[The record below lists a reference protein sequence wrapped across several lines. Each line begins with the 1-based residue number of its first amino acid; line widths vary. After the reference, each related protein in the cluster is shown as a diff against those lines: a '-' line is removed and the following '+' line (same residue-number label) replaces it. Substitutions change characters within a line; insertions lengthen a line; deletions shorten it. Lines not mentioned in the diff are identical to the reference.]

1 MLSILTNFGCHFGC
15 SYCVY
20 RDNGIQIPRTF
31 LKTFGWNQL
40 EEELKQRK
48 GETISISGG
57 GDPLYEYSKTYNMEF
72 YDKLFELLDKYDC
85 KVELH
90 TSILNSDFPY
100 DLCERV
106 VFHLNMP
113 TQINMLLE
121 RDRNFCPFPDNVR
134 VVFVVQEHY
143 TKHLIDEII
152 KEIDDDITY
161 EITELSFRQMIDKNG
176 QPCYYLHDYLK
187 AGHGD
192 RWYYIEQADYN
203 EYFVNDHIEREY
215 LKIKGDK

>member
-20 RDNGIQIPRTF
+20 RDNRISIPKTNY
-31 LKTFGWNQL
+31 KTFGWKEL
-40 EEELKQRK
+40 ENELIKRK

-57 GDPLYEYSKTYNMEF
+57 GDPLYNHDEIDNMEF
-72 YDKLFELLDKYDC
+72 YSKLFSLLEKYDC
-85 KVELH
+85 KLELH
-90 TSILNSDFPY
+90 TSILNSNFPY

-106 VFHLNMP
+106 VFHLNMS
-113 TQINMLLE
+113 TQISMLLE

-152 KEIDDDITY
+152 KEIDDDVTY